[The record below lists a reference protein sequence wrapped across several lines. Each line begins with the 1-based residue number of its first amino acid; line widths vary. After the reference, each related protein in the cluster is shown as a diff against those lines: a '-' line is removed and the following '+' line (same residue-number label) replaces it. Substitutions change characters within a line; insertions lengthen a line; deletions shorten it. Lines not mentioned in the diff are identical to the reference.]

1 MTEVTK
7 AALRRQERERQA
19 REATD
24 QTIHQ
29 QPGTQ
34 DRQTNGD
41 EIAEQPSRTI
51 PHMEPPPPYDAPH
64 VPRESQNTHD
74 HRADDKEHPGCLNVG
89 PGRAEGCLNYSSG
102 RYGPEYKVYG
112 CMNYDN
118 QDGCMNYNS
127 GAQGPLRTDGCM
139 NYDSR
144 DGCMN
149 YRSEDGCMNYESKGG
164 CMNYRSSK
172 SNFPAD
178 L

>member
-1 MTEVTK
+1 MTETTK

-19 REATD
+19 RGDPGQVTQRQPETQERQPSHD
-24 QTIHQ
+24 EITQ
-29 QPGTQ
+29 QPT
-34 DRQTNGD
+34 T
-41 EIAEQPSRTI
+41 TI

-64 VPRESQNTHD
+64 LPRRTRGTHHCSRD
-74 HRADDKEHPGCLNVG
+74 GEDPPGCLNSG

-102 RYGPEYKVYG
+102 RYGPEYKVHG

-127 GAQGPLRTDGCM
+127 GYQGPLKTDGCM

-149 YRSEDGCMNYESKGG
+149 YRSEDGCMNYESAGG
-164 CMNYRSSK
+164 CMNYRSRKLMS
-172 SNFPAD
+172 
-178 L
+178 LG